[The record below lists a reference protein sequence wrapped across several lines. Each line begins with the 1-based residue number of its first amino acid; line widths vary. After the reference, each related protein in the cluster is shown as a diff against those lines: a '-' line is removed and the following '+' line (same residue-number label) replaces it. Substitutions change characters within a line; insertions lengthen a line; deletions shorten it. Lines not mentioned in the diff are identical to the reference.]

1 MGDLNQERSIEIVGA
16 QSKFQAPSPSYPFT
30 LDEGE
35 FSLNVDDNFNFYVSS
50 PSFLMPISPKLKVG
64 LKDLENHLT
73 DHKDQTLTIIGH
85 HSSKE
90 ENNTPYENLGL
101 ARANSVKNQLV
112 LAGISSGQIVVL
124 GKLDDTMVQK
134 EEIVFGPIS
143 YSLTKKLEENQ
154 P

>member
-1 MGDLNQERSIEIVGA
+1 MSRKSLYILGILATIVVGTYLYLNLCSICMGDLNQERSIEIVGA

-90 ENNTPYENLGL
+90 E
-101 ARANSVKNQLV
+101 KQ
-112 LAGISSGQIVVL
+112 
-124 GKLDDTMVQK
+124 
-134 EEIVFGPIS
+134 
-143 YSLTKKLEENQ
+143 YSL
-154 P
+154 